1 MKYFIHPFGLSPLL
15 VIGRVI
21 LGPSL
26 SLLVCLSQLL
36 FSFLHFFMYQIEH
49 TQTQWNVS
57 MWRKVKKANDVF
69 VLSATAD
76 LEGCMVTQ
84 SIHKRWKNSA
94 IVWNILL
101 TSGSTFTNSSIVLK
115 TFFCFSSYRL
125 CLKILIVALWKFYDY
140 FTISIVF

>member
-1 MKYFIHPFGLSPLL
+1 MKYYIHPFELSPLL
-15 VIGRVI
+15 VIGSVI

-69 VLSATAD
+69 ALSATAD

-94 IVWNILL
+94 IVNILL
-101 TSGSTFTNSSIVLK
+101 TSGCTFTNSSIVLK
-115 TFFCFSSYRL
+115 TFFRFSSSRL
-125 CLKILIVALWKFYDY
+125 CLEMLITIAFWKFLDY
-140 FTISIVF
+140 CTISIVF